1 MNRRKFLAASLGA
14 TAGGILVAADVLS
27 TKTFFLPPAGGW
39 RQDRDILYGY
49 PVRPYAIGGMS
60 DGSRL
65 KVSMSAPPGLMNLN
79 DVVAVNGRPHRVTA
93 LEYATGAFGREVLRL
108 DLVRIETGVRLIS

>member
-39 RQDRDILYGY
+39 RSDLPILYGRPAY
-49 PVRPYAIGGMS
+49 PISGMLYS
-60 DGSRL
+60 
-65 KVSMSAPPGLMNLN
+65 SMIRMAVKPGQLQLH
-79 DVVAVNGRPHRVTA
+79 DIVAVNGRQHRIIA
-93 LEYATGAFGREVLRL
+93 LESLQHELGHSIELL
-108 DLVRIETGVRLIS
+108 DLVSIDGIAGG